1 MIATYVIGLDYGT
14 GSASGVLLDAA
25 SGEQIASHTHAYRH
39 DVMTQSLPDG
49 KLLPRSWAL
58 QNAADYLEAAQEIL
72 DVLGRGRVI
81 ESIGLGFS
89 ASSPMPATAD
99 GTALSELYPGEPH
112 AYVKLWKHRAAQ
124 PYADAINRRGGA
136 FLRNFGGKLS
146 GEWLLPKAA
155 EIADEAPHIWSAT
168 GRFIESGDWLVWQL
182 TGREVRSLGF
192 AAYKAQYSDAE
203 GYPQGIVPGLAERL
217 SVPHRI
223 GSSGGRLS
231 DSWRTRTGISGRA
244 IVAVAV
250 IDSHVVLPAVGA
262 VSSGCLVG
270 ALGTSAVYLFLSE
283 QFRPLPPGIEGV
295 AKDGSVRDLWCY
307 EVGQAGF
314 GDTLAWF
321 VKAFPRG
328 ADEAESFR
336 IYNHEAAGL
345 EPGANHLV
353 ALDWWNGN
361 RVPLADSNLSGL
373 LLGLTTETTG
383 VGIYRALIES
393 LCFGARTVVDL
404 FEAGDFA
411 IDRIILTSGLAQS
424 NPLLVQI
431 MADVLGRVVEVP
443 SITHATA
450 VGAAVHGAVA
460 AELVSGFAEGTARF
474 GARTFTPYQPRPE
487 SAAAYHVLYRTYRE
501 LSGSQTVRNAMHDLN
516 GAASLSL
523 DQPRE
528 ETKSVA

>member
-1 MIATYVIGLDYGT
+1 MTATYVIGLDYGT
-14 GSASGVLLDAA
+14 GSARGVLIDAA
-25 SGEQIASHTHAYRH
+25 TGEQIGRHTHAYRH

-49 KLLPRSWAL
+49 TPLPRSWAL
-58 QNAADYLEAAQEIL
+58 QNAADYLDAAEEIL

-89 ASSPMPATAD
+89 ASSPMPTTTD
-99 GTALSELYPGEPH
+99 GTALSELHPGEPH

-124 PYADAINRRGGA
+124 PYADAINRRGGS

-155 EIADEAPHIWSAT
+155 QIADEAPHIWSAA

-182 TGREVRSLGF
+182 TGREMRSLGF
-192 AAYKAQYSDAE
+192 AAYKAQYSETE
-203 GYPQGIVPGLAERL
+203 GYPHGIVPGLSEKL

-223 GSSGGRLS
+223 GTAAGGLS
-231 DSWRTRTGISGRA
+231 EAWRTRTGISGRA

-270 ALGTSAVYLFLSE
+270 ALGTSAVYLFLNE

-307 EVGQAGF
+307 EAGQAGF
-314 GDTLAWF
+314 GDMLAWF

-336 IYNHEAAGL
+336 IYNREAAGL

-361 RVPLADSNLSGL
+361 RVPLADSDLSGL

-404 FEAGDFA
+404 FEAGDFG
-411 IDRIILTSGLAQS
+411 INRIILTSGLAQN

-443 SITHATA
+443 SIAHATA

-474 GARTFTPYQPRPE
+474 GARTFTPYHPRRE
-487 SAAAYHVLYRTYRE
+487 SAAAYRSLYKNYRQ
-501 LSGSQTVRNAMHDLN
+501 LSDSRTVRNAMHDLN
-516 GAASLSL
+516 RAASL
-523 DQPRE
+523 DRPE
-528 ETKSVA
+528 KETKSVA

>member
-1 MIATYVIGLDYGT
+1 MSATYVIGLDYGT
-14 GSASGVLLDAA
+14 GSARGVLLDAA
-25 SGEQIASHTHAYRH
+25 TGEQIASHMHAYRH

-49 KLLPRSWAL
+49 TLLPRSWAL

-89 ASSPMPATAD
+89 ASSPMPATTD

-155 EIADEAPHIWSAT
+155 EIAEEAPHIWAAA

-182 TGREVRSLGF
+182 TGSEVRSLGF
-192 AAYKAQYSDAE
+192 AAYKAQYSEAE

-223 GSSGGRLS
+223 GSSGGSLS
-231 DSWRTRTGISGRA
+231 DSWRARTGISGRA

-307 EVGQAGF
+307 EAGQAGF

-328 ADEAESFR
+328 ADEAESFH
-336 IYNHEAAGL
+336 IYNREAAGL

-383 VGIYRALIES
+383 VGIYRALMES

-411 IDRIILTSGLAQS
+411 IDRIILTSGLAQN

-431 MADVLGRVVEVP
+431 MADVLGRTVEVP
-443 SITHATA
+443 TIAHATA

-487 SAAAYHVLYRTYRE
+487 NTAAYHVLYCHYRA
-501 LSGSQTVRNAMHDLN
+501 LCNSRTVRDAMHDLSR
-516 GAASLSL
+516 AAPSSL
-523 DQPRE
+523 DQRGE
-528 ETKSVA
+528 EAKSVA